1 VPDQIDTLAHPQSTV
16 FVAPEDQGQ
25 DHWITFQPVVRV
37 FVDAGT
43 FVDGL
48 QVSFSATGSISME
61 GIPDMGTNNG
71 SMSFEVYGTHWQV
84 VVDIDISGTD
94 VLGVVHGMGNIST
107 YDLYNFVNNGANTF
121 SVYGTYFESI
131 VPYGDTGT
139 NYGTNRFSAFGTYM
153 AVVVDLAVGTDNT
166 WGTNRFSVFGTYL
179 NTVISADAGT
189 DATFGTQ
196 AFSVHGT
203 ATFVVPYW
211 GTMPLDT
218 FGTNAFSVFGTY
230 QSS

>member
-1 VPDQIDTLAHPQSTV
+1 MADQLDTLAHPQSTV

-48 QVSFSATGSISME
+48 QVSFSATGSLSME
-61 GIPDMGTNNG
+61 GIPDFGTNNG
-71 SMSFEVYGTHWQV
+71 MMTFSVFGSLFEV
-84 VVDIDISGTD
+84 VVDRTVGTD
-94 VLGVVHGMGNIST
+94 TMASVHGMGNISS

-131 VPYGDTGT
+131 VPYGDSGT
-139 NYGTNRFSAFGTYM
+139 NYGAKQFSVFGTYQ
-153 AVVVDLAVGTDNT
+153 AVVVDFAAGTDNT

-179 NTVISADAGT
+179 ETVVSSSSGT
-189 DATFGTQ
+189 DYGTN
-196 AFSVHGT
+196 AHMFYGT
-203 ATFVVPYW
+203 AAFVVPYW

-218 FGTNAFSVFGTY
+218 FGSNRFSVFGTY
-230 QSS
+230 TSS